1 MAKQGGIHKIRGKI
15 GEASYY
21 QSQVGGYLIRGINQ
35 GMSERVKNDP
45 AFANTRLN
53 AAEFGGAGKLAGAM
67 VSAVTQRW
75 RYMLDPTATG
85 KLSSAIKSAME
96 QDTTNPWGQ
105 REVLLAQMPAL
116 QEAYNALSKNEMLP
130 ELTQF
135 LSETYV
141 NNESAAI
148 KTIAIPTDYELSVDS
163 ANRLSAL
170 GAEGLIVQMYVLRVS
185 KPKFNP
191 ATGKYVSP
199 DRFYINRV
207 FSNDIEV
214 AAEEN
219 ILTEGDNITIPR
231 GRSGSWFLPQ
241 NTSDIIGGLLVVV
254 TPYVVVSNVK
264 HILQQHCSC
273 EWHSLP
279 DGE

>member
-53 AAEFGGAGKLAGAM
+53 ATEFGGAGKLSGQM
-67 VSAVTQRW
+67 ISAVSQRW
-75 RYMLDPTATG
+75 RYMLDSTATG
-85 KLSSAIKSAME
+85 KMTAAIKTVME

-116 QEAYNALSKNEMLP
+116 QDAYNQLSKNEMLP

-135 LSETYV
+135 LNEAFVLDDDPDGMKMYV
-141 NNESAAI
+141 PNDC
-148 KTIAIPTDYELSVDS
+148 TLSVDS
-163 ANRLSAL
+163 TNRLRAL
-170 GAEGLIVQMYVLRVS
+170 GAEGVIVQMFVLRVT
-185 KPKFNP
+185 KPTFNP
-191 ATGKYVSP
+191 ATGKYTSP
-199 DRFYINRV
+199 DRYYINRI
-207 FSNDIEV
+207 FSVDVEV
-214 AAEEN
+214 AAGEM
-219 ILTEGDNITIPR
+219 IISSDSAISLPK
-231 GRSGSWFLPQ
+231 GRSGSYYLPQ
-241 NTSDIIGGLLVVV
+241 NSANIIGGLLVVA
-254 TPYVVVSNVK
+254 TPYVVVSNEQ

-273 EWHSLP
+273 AWKSLP
-279 DGE
+279 DEE